1 MKHTL
6 LAALLLAPLTSLHAE
21 DALKPN
27 IVFIYTDDKL
37 QPMHQTESVF
47 KHCHDL
53 YLDSA
58 GDIYVGEWNADRRYP
73 WKLSLV
79 R

>member
-1 MKHTL
+1 
-6 LAALLLAPLTSLHAE
+6 
-21 DALKPN
+21 
-27 IVFIYTDDKL
+27 
-37 QPMHQTESVF
+37 MHQTESVF

-53 YLDSA
+53 YVDSA

-79 R
+79 K